1 VDRKS
6 FCTPLQVLTTVFRTI
21 YSFITYSD
29 TASMDVEVVC
39 PSPDPVITM
48 GSGLFL
54 GAMTDVWKTLQSLGQ

>member
-1 VDRKS
+1 M
-6 FCTPLQVLTTVFRTI
+6 LTTVFQTL

-54 GAMTDVWKTLQSLGQ
+54 GAMTDV